1 MATTKQ
7 TRLSI
12 LEAEHQTIDHH
23 AIVNV
28 FDLNGH
34 IVYVNDKFCAISGYS
49 RDEIIGQHHQLLHS
63 SAHSPE
69 FYQEIIRTIGHK
81 GIWQGE
87 VCGKRKDNSLYWLRS
102 TISPSLDEDGAPYQF
117 IAIQTDISILK
128 DTVDK
133 LAWTTNLFDKSST
146 AARIG
151 HWEVNL
157 ESKALYWSAIV
168 KEIHEVDNHFKT
180 DLQSGLNFYKEGCDR
195 STISRL
201 FTKAV
206 DSGEPYDAELTI
218 ITNKGR
224 ERRVRTI
231 GLPEFT
237 DGRCT
242 RIFGLLQDISA
253 RYRTEQ
259 QALMLSRIASQ
270 TSNSVLITS
279 IEGKTEWI
287 NEGFS
292 RVTGFHLDD
301 MSGKTPGEVL
311 QGIDSDPEVIAL
323 MGKAIAERQ
332 PFNCEIINYK
342 KSGEPFWN
350 QIDCNPLLD
359 DQDNIKGFMAIQS
372 DITERKQSERALIDA
387 KIAAERA
394 NSAKSDFLSSMSH
407 ELRTPLNAI
416 LGFAQLLAIDEELGD
431 SQSNDVKEILA
442 AGEHLL
448 ELINQVLDLSQVE
461 AGHLPISIKPVSI
474 LTTLKDCLSL
484 VAEFA
489 RGKNVTIEH
498 DKLDT
503 IFVNAD
509 RTRLR
514 QICLNFL
521 TNAIK
526 YNSNPGLVSI
536 TTEIIDGNQLRIC
549 VQDSGKGIANDQLD
563 RIFLPF
569 ERLGVA
575 STDIE
580 GTGIGLTLS
589 KELAEAMGGKL
600 GVESEVGVGSKFWIQ
615 LPLVAT
621 PDPA

>member
-1 MATTKQ
+1 MALLFTLTTNFAPSAAIAAMKSLAS
-7 TRLSI
+7 T
-12 LEAEHQTIDHH
+12 TISCTQAHT
-23 AIVNV
+23 
-28 FDLNGH
+28 
-34 IVYVNDKFCAISGYS
+34 
-49 RDEIIGQHHQLLHS
+49 
-63 SAHSPE
+63 SAHKPE
-69 FYQEIIRTIGHK
+69 FYGEIARTIG
-81 GIWQGE
+81 GREIWQGE
-87 VCGKRKDNSLYWLRS
+87 VCCKGKDNNLYWLRS
-102 TISPSLDEDGAPYQF
+102 TVSPSLDENGKPYQF

-128 DTVDK
+128 ETVDK

-157 ESKALYWSAIV
+157 DTNASYWSSIV
-168 KEIHEVDNHFKT
+168 KEIHEVDNNFKADVET
-180 DLQSGLNFYKEGCDR
+180 GFSFFKEGYDR
-195 STISRL
+195 DTVTRL
-201 FTKAV
+201 FNEAV
-206 DSGEPYDAELTI
+206 ENGVAYDTELTI
-218 ITNKGR
+218 ITSKGS
-224 ERRVRTI
+224 ERRVRAI
-231 GLPEFT
+231 GLPEFS

-259 QALMLSRIASQ
+259 QALTLSRIASQ
-270 TSNSVLITS
+270 TSNSVLITD
-279 IEGKTEWI
+279 IDGKTEWI

-292 RVTGFHLDD
+292 RTTGFTLDD
-301 MSGKTPGEVL
+301 MTNKTPGEVL
-311 QGIDSDPEVIAL
+311 QGADSDPDIIAL
-323 MGKAIAERQ
+323 MGKAVAECQ
-332 PFNCEIINYK
+332 PFTYEIINYK

-350 QIDCNPLLD
+350 QIDCNPFLD
-359 DQDNIKGFMAIQS
+359 DQGNIKGFIAIQS
-372 DITERKQSERALIDA
+372 DITERKLAERALLDA

-416 LGFAQLLAIDEELGD
+416 LGFAQLLAIDDDLAD
-431 SQSNDVKEILA
+431 SQSKDVKEILA

-461 AGHLPISIKPVSI
+461 AGHLPTSIKAVSI
-474 LTTLKDCLSL
+474 LTTIKDCLSI

-489 RGKNVTIEH
+489 REKNVTIEQENI
-498 DKLDT
+498 DAL
-503 IFVNAD
+503 FVSAD

-536 TTEIIDGNQLRIC
+536 STELIDKRQVRIC
-549 VQDSGKGIANDQLD
+549 VQDSGKGIAEQQLSK
-563 RIFLPF
+563 IFLPF
-569 ERLGVA
+569 ERLGIV

-589 KELAEAMGGKL
+589 KKLAEAMGGEL

-615 LPLVAT
+615 LPLAEK
-621 PDPA
+621 PDLV